1 MIRGSAKPKVS
12 PITVRGLEEDFKLK
26 LRIRAAANGH
36 SMEEEV
42 RTILR
47 DALGRTDKA
56 QGDLGT
62 AIRRRFAKYGGIDL
76 PLPPRAPD
84 REPPEFGE

>member
-1 MIRGSAKPKVS
+1 MIRDSAKPKAS
-12 PITVRGLEEDFKLK
+12 PITVRGLDEDLKRK
-26 LRIRAAANGH
+26 LRVRAAANGH

-56 QGDLGT
+56 QGDLGA
-62 AIRRRFAKYGGIDL
+62 AIRKRFAKYGGIDL
-76 PLPPRAPD
+76 PPSPRAPD